1 VPEKCRKEDWPGLPF
16 QSLVIACIKIFTSVT
31 GFSSPSYSWAQV
43 MGLIAIEADGKTWQI
58 RTRKT
63 ARKARGRP

>member
-1 VPEKCRKEDWPGLPF
+1 
-16 QSLVIACIKIFTSVT
+16 LVIACIKIFTSVT